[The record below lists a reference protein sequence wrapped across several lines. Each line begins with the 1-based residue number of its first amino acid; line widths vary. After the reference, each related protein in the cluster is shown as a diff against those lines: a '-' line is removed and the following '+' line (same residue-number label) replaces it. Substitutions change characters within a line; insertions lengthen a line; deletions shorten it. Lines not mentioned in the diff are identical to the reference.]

1 VTSLA
6 TAGVLG
12 ETYIDIS
19 STFAKG
25 PQAVDGDTLPPAII
39 PIFRTWSAPAQSTLQ
54 NMDALLKRLDRIV
67 AFVESGRAQLAS

>member
-25 PQAVDGDTLPPAII
+25 PQAVDGDTLATRDHPDIQDVCVPARARS
-39 PIFRTWSAPAQSTLQ
+39 RTWTLC
-54 NMDALLKRLDRIV
+54 
-67 AFVESGRAQLAS
+67 